1 MREGEREREGEVCQR
16 GKTGG
21 EEDGFSFSFFLFLK
35 KVSRR
40 NSPRQSSPL
49 TPLINVILT
58 CSFKNCLFAQSLVAV
73 RNLQVHFPPSC
84 FLPSFLFL
92 FFFLFV
98 SFVRRCLTWLEIFPP
113 PLLSVV
119 LCFSSL
125 FYLFIFLS
133 LVSIYFFPF
142 LTGVFQTGEKNWNFE
157 VSFSFALKGF
167 LLRKF
172 HCFRINLRG
181 II

>member
-1 MREGEREREGEVCQR
+1 MSTGKNRWR
-16 GKTGG
+16 GGW
-21 EEDGFSFSFFLFLK
+21 FFFFFLSFFK

-92 FFFLFV
+92 FFFVRFIRTSVFNVVRNFSSSPPFCCSLF
-98 SFVRRCLTWLEIFPP
+98 FF
-113 PLLSVV
+113 PLL
-119 LCFSSL
+119 
-125 FYLFIFLS
+125 FIYLS
-133 LVSIYFFPF
+133 LS
-142 LTGVFQTGEKNWNFE
+142 
-157 VSFSFALKGF
+157 SF
-167 LLRKF
+167 
-172 HCFRINLRG
+172 
-181 II
+181 

>member
-1 MREGEREREGEVCQR
+1 MARISRANFFSLFYFFFTRNILPFNKIARDEIMNYIVAAMWKCNNATIIIIIKVVIAQRNLVKLMREGEREREGEVCQR

-92 FFFLFV
+92 FFFC
-98 SFVRRCLTWLEIFPP
+98 SFHSYV
-113 PLLSVV
+113 
-119 LCFSSL
+119 
-125 FYLFIFLS
+125 
-133 LVSIYFFPF
+133 
-142 LTGVFQTGEKNWNFE
+142 GV
-157 VSFSFALKGF
+157 
-167 LLRKF
+167 
-172 HCFRINLRG
+172 
-181 II
+181 

>member
-1 MREGEREREGEVCQR
+1 MARISRANFFLFFFTRNILPFNKIARDEIMNYIVAAMWKCNNATIIIIIKVVIAQRNLVKLMREGEGEGGR
-16 GKTGG
+16 GMSTGKNRWRG
-21 EEDGFSFSFFLFLK
+21 GWFFFFFLSFFK

-92 FFFLFV
+92 FFFC
-98 SFVRRCLTWLEIFPP
+98 SFHSYV
-113 PLLSVV
+113 
-119 LCFSSL
+119 
-125 FYLFIFLS
+125 
-133 LVSIYFFPF
+133 
-142 LTGVFQTGEKNWNFE
+142 GV
-157 VSFSFALKGF
+157 
-167 LLRKF
+167 
-172 HCFRINLRG
+172 
-181 II
+181 

>member
-92 FFFLFV
+92 FFF
-98 SFVRRCLTWLEIFPP
+98 VRFIRT
-113 PLLSVV
+113 SVFNV
-119 LCFSSL
+119 VRNFSSSPSFLL
-125 FYLFIFLS
+125 FSVFLPSFIYLSFS
-133 LVSIYFFPF
+133 LVSNYFFPF
-142 LTGVFQTGEKNWNFE
+142 LTGVFQTEEKNWNFE

>member
-1 MREGEREREGEVCQR
+1 MSTGKNRWR
-16 GKTGG
+16 GGW
-21 EEDGFSFSFFLFLK
+21 FFFFFLSFFK

-92 FFFLFV
+92 FFFVRFIRTSVFNVVRNFSSSPPFCCSLF
-98 SFVRRCLTWLEIFPP
+98 FF
-113 PLLSVV
+113 PLLFIYLS
-119 LCFSSL
+119 LSSFYLLFSL
-125 FYLFIFLS
+125 FNRGFSNRGKELKFRSFILLCSKRFLVKKISLFS
-133 LVSIYFFPF
+133 D
-142 LTGVFQTGEKNWNFE
+142 
-157 VSFSFALKGF
+157 
-167 LLRKF
+167 
-172 HCFRINLRG
+172 
-181 II
+181 

>member
-1 MREGEREREGEVCQR
+1 MSTGKNRWR
-16 GKTGG
+16 GGW
-21 EEDGFSFSFFLFLK
+21 FFFFFLSFFK

-92 FFFLFV
+92 FFLFV

-113 PLLSVV
+113 PPPPLLLFSVF
-119 LCFSSL
+119 LPSFIYLSFSLS
-125 FYLFIFLS
+125 FLTT
-133 LVSIYFFPF
+133 FFPF
-142 LTGVFQTGEKNWNFE
+142 
-157 VSFSFALKGF
+157 
-167 LLRKF
+167 
-172 HCFRINLRG
+172 
-181 II
+181 

>member
-1 MREGEREREGEVCQR
+1 MSTGKNRWR
-16 GKTGG
+16 GGW
-21 EEDGFSFSFFLFLK
+21 FFFFFLSFFK

-92 FFFLFV
+92 FFLFV

-113 PLLSVV
+113 PLPPPSS
-119 LCFSSL
+119 CSL
-125 FYLFIFLS
+125 FFFPLLFIYLS
-133 LVSIYFFPF
+133 LSSFYLLFSLFNRGFSNRGKELKFRSFILLCSKRF
-142 LTGVFQTGEKNWNFE
+142 LVKKI
-157 VSFSFALKGF
+157 SLFSD
-167 LLRKF
+167 
-172 HCFRINLRG
+172 
-181 II
+181 

>member
-1 MREGEREREGEVCQR
+1 MSTGKNRWR
-16 GKTGG
+16 GGW
-21 EEDGFSFSFFLFLK
+21 FFFFFLSFFK

-92 FFFLFV
+92 FFLFV